1 MSVFHRLGHLIQ
13 EDLAALRPGSGVGLN
28 RETGLR
34 LVPYLALLFF
44 VIGLL
49 FPGIFSAG
57 SGVIRAPAI
66 QPPVQRQAPPA
77 TGESNESEAA
87 PERDDVRDSES
98 I

>member
-1 MSVFHRLGHLIQ
+1 MSLLQRLGHLIR
-13 EDLAALRPGSGVGLN
+13 EDLAAILPGSNVGLN

-34 LVPYLALLFF
+34 LVPYAALLFF

-49 FPGIFSAG
+49 FPGLFSMG
-57 SGVIRAPAI
+57 SGVIRVPAPDS
-66 QPPVQRQAPPA
+66 RPPA
-77 TGESNESEAA
+77 EQTAPLTEPAP

>member
-44 VIGLL
+44 IVGLL
-49 FPGIFSAG
+49 FPGIFAPG
-57 SGVIRAPAI
+57 RGVIRAPAI
-66 QPPVQRQAPPA
+66 QPPAEQVPPA
-77 TGESNESEAA
+77 AGQPEESEAV